1 MPAFLLFSSLVKHFS
16 PAVRPTDRRR
26 PGTGKQPRQEVKQTV
41 WETLYDDF
49 WDKLV
54 RFCCRMTRD
63 EGRAED
69 LAQETFLRALGN
81 QSLLNT
87 LSTAQQK
94 SWLFETAHNLFCDSV
109 RRSAKEQELL
119 ERFTPP
125 PGEEPAD
132 DTAASAMGQVE
143 LNSVLSHLAD
153 NDRALFTLRYDAGYT
168 AAELARLTGQPAATI
183 RTRLHRIRAVL
194 KEDLKEE

>member
-1 MPAFLLFSSLVKHFS
+1 MKP
-16 PAVRPTDRRR
+16 P
-26 PGTGKQPRQEVKQTV
+26 V

-63 EGRAED
+63 EDRAED
-69 LAQETFLRALGN
+69 LAQETFLRALGH
-81 QSLLNT
+81 QDLLST
-87 LSTAQQK
+87 LSAPQLK

-119 ERFTPP
+119 EQFAPP

-132 DTAASAMGQVE
+132 DTALSAMGQVE
-143 LNSVLSHLAD
+143 LVSLLAHLAD
-153 NDRALFTLRYDAGYT
+153 SDRALFTLRYDAGYT
-168 AAELARLTGQPAATI
+168 AAELARITGQPAATI
-183 RTRLHRIRAVL
+183 RTRLHRIRKTL
-194 KEDLKEE
+194 QDSLEEE

>member
-1 MPAFLLFSSLVKHFS
+1 M
-16 PAVRPTDRRR
+16 
-26 PGTGKQPRQEVKQTV
+26 

-143 LNSVLSHLAD
+143 LNSVFSHLAD

>member
-1 MPAFLLFSSLVKHFS
+1 M
-16 PAVRPTDRRR
+16 
-26 PGTGKQPRQEVKQTV
+26 

-119 ERFTPP
+119 ERFTPT